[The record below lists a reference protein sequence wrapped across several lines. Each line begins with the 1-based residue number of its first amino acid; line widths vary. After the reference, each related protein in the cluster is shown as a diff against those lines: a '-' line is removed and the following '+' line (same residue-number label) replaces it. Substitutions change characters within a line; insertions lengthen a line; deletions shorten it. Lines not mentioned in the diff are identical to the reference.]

1 MPRPRQVV
9 LITGASSGFGRL
21 IAETLARKNY
31 QVWATMRNLNGRNAA
46 AAREIRELAEREF
59 LSLEVLELD
68 VTDDFSID
76 RAVGEATAKCGRID
90 VLVNNAGHGIM
101 DLAESVTLAQAQRQ
115 FDTNFF
121 GVLRMNR
128 AVLPAM
134 KRQGSGLLLHVSSGA
149 GRLVIPGMGLYCA
162 SKFAM
167 EALAEVYRYELA
179 SQGIDSVVIEPGAY
193 ATPIMEKLERGEDPA
208 RKTGY
213 GDMARV
219 PEIVQARIGSS
230 RANPQEIADV
240 VLQII
245 ETPAGQRSIR
255 YRLGPG
261 GPGVERIN
269 TLTAEIQGQMLE
281 AFGITALAKFKTPTS
296 GVDEI
301 PCRQS
306 EPTSNR

>member
-1 MPRPRQVV
+1 
-9 LITGASSGFGRL
+9 
-21 IAETLARKNY
+21 
-31 QVWATMRNLNGRNAA
+31 
-46 AAREIRELAEREF
+46 
-59 LSLEVLELD
+59 
-68 VTDDFSID
+68 
-76 RAVGEATAKCGRID
+76 
-90 VLVNNAGHGIM
+90 
-101 DLAESVTLAQAQRQ
+101 
-115 FDTNFF
+115 
-121 GVLRMNR
+121 
-128 AVLPAM
+128 
-134 KRQGSGLLLHVSSGA
+134 
-149 GRLVIPGMGLYCA
+149 
-162 SKFAM
+162 
-167 EALAEVYRYELA
+167 
-179 SQGIDSVVIEPGAY
+179 
-193 ATPIMEKLERGEDPA
+193 
-208 RKTGY
+208 
-213 GDMARV
+213 MARV

-306 EPTSNR
+306 EPSSNR